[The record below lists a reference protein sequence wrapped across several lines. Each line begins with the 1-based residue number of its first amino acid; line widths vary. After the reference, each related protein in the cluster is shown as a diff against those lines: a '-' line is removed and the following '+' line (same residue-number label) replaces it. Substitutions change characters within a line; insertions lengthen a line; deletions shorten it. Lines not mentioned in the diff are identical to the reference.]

1 MENDEILKRLEFQDA
16 ERRKDKQTINDLLA
30 QVATLQETINAQ
42 KREITHLSVE
52 NKKSATLYV
61 RVEEYEEALAKLKAE
76 LVKPAADLDKK
87 IALLEK
93 EIESQRA
100 EDMSVINRRLLE
112 LQNEIKPINELKND
126 IQTKLGDDFH
136 LSQRIEEL
144 AKQFPELR
152 QKDEELLRAIKL
164 SDDHDRIEAKRVSDL
179 AIELTTIRKKIDDE
193 KIASD
198 SQKEYLKKLEA
209 LINDLQNREQQR
221 IQEQIAFIETQSRQ
235 TIDREGFIK
244 DWQEKKD
251 QLQALS
257 ASLQA
262 QMLDLQGLN
271 RTIKEAQAEFDE
283 LNQRLERRL
292 NEISEMNRLQEERL
306 RQEWISFKADDQK
319 RWSNYSLN
327 QEEMIREK
335 DREMTKVIERL
346 TKLED
351 TSLQIVDSVQIIN
364 EETEKRVR
372 TLLVMANEIM
382 SSFERSIGKKG

>member
-292 NEISEMNRLQEERL
+292 KEIS
-306 RQEWISFKADDQK
+306 
-319 RWSNYSLN
+319 
-327 QEEMIREK
+327 
-335 DREMTKVIERL
+335 
-346 TKLED
+346 
-351 TSLQIVDSVQIIN
+351 
-364 EETEKRVR
+364 
-372 TLLVMANEIM
+372 
-382 SSFERSIGKKG
+382 

>member
-1 MENDEILKRLEFQDA
+1 
-16 ERRKDKQTINDLLA
+16 
-30 QVATLQETINAQ
+30 
-42 KREITHLSVE
+42 
-52 NKKSATLYV
+52 
-61 RVEEYEEALAKLKAE
+61 
-76 LVKPAADLDKK
+76 
-87 IALLEK
+87 
-93 EIESQRA
+93 
-100 EDMSVINRRLLE
+100 
-112 LQNEIKPINELKND
+112 
-126 IQTKLGDDFH
+126 
-136 LSQRIEEL
+136 
-144 AKQFPELR
+144 
-152 QKDEELLRAIKL
+152 
-164 SDDHDRIEAKRVSDL
+164 
-179 AIELTTIRKKIDDE
+179 
-193 KIASD
+193 
-198 SQKEYLKKLEA
+198 

-221 IQEQIAFIETQSRQ
+221 TQEQIAFIETQSRQ

-257 ASLQA
+257 ASLQE

-319 RWSNYSLN
+319 RWTNYSLN

-351 TSLQIVDSVQIIN
+351 TSLQIVDSIQVIN

>member
-30 QVATLQETINAQ
+30 QVATLQEAINAQ

-52 NKKSATLYV
+52 NKKSAALYV
-61 RVEEYEEALAKLKAE
+61 RVEEYDEALAKLKAE
-76 LVKPAADLDKK
+76 LVKPATDLDKK
-87 IALLEK
+87 LALLEK

-136 LSQRIEEL
+136 LSQRIDEL

-221 IQEQIAFIETQSRQ
+221 TQEQIAFIETQSRQ
-235 TIDREGFIK
+235 TIDRESFIK

-251 QLQALS
+251 QLQVLS

-262 QMLDLQGLN
+262 QMIDLQGVN

-319 RWSNYSLN
+319 RWTNYSLN

-335 DREMTKVIERL
+335 DREMAKVIERL

-351 TSLQIVDSVQIIN
+351 TSLQIVDTVQVIN

>member
-100 EDMSVINRRLLE
+100 EDMSMINRRLLE

-193 KIASD
+193 KLASD

-221 IQEQIAFIETQSRQ
+221 TQEQIAFIETQSRQ
-235 TIDREGFIK
+235 TIDRESFIK

-306 RQEWISFKADDQK
+306 EAGMDF
-319 RWSNYSLN
+319 
-327 QEEMIREK
+327 
-335 DREMTKVIERL
+335 
-346 TKLED
+346 
-351 TSLQIVDSVQIIN
+351 LQS
-364 EETEKRVR
+364 
-372 TLLVMANEIM
+372 
-382 SSFERSIGKKG
+382 G

>member
-16 ERRKDKQTINDLLA
+16 ERRKDKQAINDLLA

-52 NKKSATLYV
+52 NKKSAALYV
-61 RVEEYEEALAKLKAE
+61 RVEEYEEALAKLKADF
-76 LVKPAADLDKK
+76 VKPAADLDKK

-100 EDMSVINRRLLE
+100 EDMSMINRRLLE

-136 LSQRIEEL
+136 LSQRIDEL

-193 KIASD
+193 KLASD

-221 IQEQIAFIETQSRQ
+221 TQEQIAFIETQSRQ
-235 TIDREGFIK
+235 TIDRESFIK
-244 DWQEKKD
+244 EWQEKKD

-262 QMLDLQGLN
+262 QMIDLQGVN
-271 RTIKEAQAEFDE
+271 RTIKEAEAEFDE
-283 LNQRLERRL
+283 LNLRLERRL

-319 RWSNYSLN
+319 RWTNYSLN

-351 TSLQIVDSVQIIN
+351 TSLQIVDSIQVIN

>member
-209 LINDLQNREQQR
+209 LINDLQNRERQR

-292 NEISEMNRLQEERL
+292 NEISEMNRLQEDRL

>member
-1 MENDEILKRLEFQDA
+1 MENDEILKRLEFLDA
-16 ERRKDKQTINDLLA
+16 ERRKDKQTINDLLT
-30 QVATLQETINAQ
+30 QVASLQETINGQ
-42 KREITHLSVE
+42 KREITHINVE
-52 NKKSATLYV
+52 NKKSSALYV
-61 RVEEYEEALAKLKAE
+61 RVEEYEEALAKLRAE
-76 LVKPAADLDKK
+76 LVKPAADLVKK
-87 IALLEK
+87 ISILEK
-93 EIESQRA
+93 EIASQRA
-100 EDMSVINRRLLE
+100 EEMSVINRRLLE

-136 LSQRIEEL
+136 LSQRIDEL

-152 QKDEELLRAIKL
+152 QKNEELLRAIKL
-164 SDDHDRIEAKRVSDL
+164 SDDNDRIEAKRVADL

-221 IQEQIAFIETQSRQ
+221 LQEQIAFIEAQSRQ
-235 TIDREGFIK
+235 TIDRESFIK
-244 DWQEKKD
+244 EWQEKKD

-257 ASLQA
+257 ASLQT
-262 QMLDLQGLN
+262 QMMELQGVN

-319 RWSNYSLN
+319 RWTNYSLN
-327 QEEMIREK
+327 QEEMIRER
-335 DREMTKVIERL
+335 DRELTKLVERI

-351 TSLQIVDSVQIIN
+351 TSLQIVDSVQMIN

-382 SSFERSIGKKG
+382 SSFERSIGKKA

>member
-1 MENDEILKRLEFQDA
+1 MENDEILKRLEFLDA
-16 ERRKDKQTINDLLA
+16 ERRKDKQTINDLLT
-30 QVATLQETINAQ
+30 QVASLQETINAQ
-42 KREITHLSVE
+42 KREITHINVE
-52 NKKSATLYV
+52 NKKSSALYV

-87 IALLEK
+87 ISILEK
-93 EIESQRA
+93 EIASQRA
-100 EDMSVINRRLLE
+100 EEMSVINRRLLE

-136 LSQRIEEL
+136 LSQRIDEL

-152 QKDEELLRAIKL
+152 QKNEELLRAIKL
-164 SDDHDRIEAKRVSDL
+164 SDDNDRIEAKRVADL

-221 IQEQIAFIETQSRQ
+221 LQEQIAFIEAQSRQ
-235 TIDREGFIK
+235 AIDRESFIK
-244 DWQEKKD
+244 EWQEKKD

-257 ASLQA
+257 ASLQT
-262 QMLDLQGLN
+262 QMMELQGVN

-319 RWSNYSLN
+319 RWTNYSLN
-327 QEEMIREK
+327 QEEMIRER
-335 DREMTKVIERL
+335 DRELTKLVERI

-351 TSLQIVDSVQIIN
+351 TSLQIVDSVQMIN

-382 SSFERSIGKKG
+382 SSFERSIGKKA

>member
-1 MENDEILKRLEFQDA
+1 
-16 ERRKDKQTINDLLA
+16 
-30 QVATLQETINAQ
+30 
-42 KREITHLSVE
+42 
-52 NKKSATLYV
+52 
-61 RVEEYEEALAKLKAE
+61 
-76 LVKPAADLDKK
+76 
-87 IALLEK
+87 
-93 EIESQRA
+93 
-100 EDMSVINRRLLE
+100 MSVINRRLLE

-136 LSQRIEEL
+136 LSQRIDEL

-193 KIASD
+193 KLASD

-221 IQEQIAFIETQSRQ
+221 TQEQIAFIETQSRQ
-235 TIDREGFIK
+235 TIDRESFIK
-244 DWQEKKD
+244 EWQEKKD

-262 QMLDLQGLN
+262 QMIDLQGVN
-271 RTIKEAQAEFDE
+271 RTIKEAEAEFDE
-283 LNQRLERRL
+283 LNLRLERRL

-319 RWSNYSLN
+319 RWTNYSLN

-351 TSLQIVDSVQIIN
+351 TSLQIVDSIQVIN